1 VKSDAAADNL
11 GAVAADLEA
20 GRTLSSPPATT
31 SWTADGARHSLG
43 VRRRRHPLGN
53 IGGDTLEGESG
64 AVVLGSDLLGI
75 EAAERL

>member
-1 VKSDAAADNL
+1 M
-11 GAVAADLEA
+11 GQ
-20 GRTLSSPPATT
+20 
-31 SWTADGARHSLG
+31 RHSLG

-64 AVVLGSDLLGI
+64 AVVLGLDLLGI